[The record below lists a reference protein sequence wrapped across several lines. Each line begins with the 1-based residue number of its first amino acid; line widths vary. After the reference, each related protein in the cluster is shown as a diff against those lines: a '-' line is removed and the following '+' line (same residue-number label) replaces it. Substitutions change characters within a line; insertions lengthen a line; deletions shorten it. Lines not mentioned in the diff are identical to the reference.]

1 MRPRETLGR
10 LRLMDIHRKTR
21 APLETNQ
28 TAQRRLF
35 AAVQGSK
42 AGIGALLALAFVGL
56 VGRPDLAESIA
67 IAGLVAPALL
77 ALMAYTEVSLALLE
91 QGALALFALL
101 IGYLAALTGGV
112 TSPLI
117 VWFALVPAEA
127 ALAGGRPAVLRAALA
142 AAVALMAVAAIQAGG
157 LLPVSRLPSPAWGFY
172 AASALAAVIQ
182 AALVAAA
189 AQDRQRAADQ
199 AAAEGAAMYRFLA
212 DNAMDLITRHS
223 SDGRIRFA
231 SPAARA
237 LFGCEPEALLGRA
250 PSALVH
256 PDDLKPMQAAFMEAS
271 YFARA
276 ASAEVRLK
284 RADGTHVWAEIRC
297 RPVPKPNGEAADIVA
312 VTRDITERKAH
323 ERELI
328 EARDLSEQAN
338 RAKSRF
344 LANMSHE
351 LRTPLNA
358 IIGFSEVMAHEMFG
372 ALGGPRYLEYSRLIH
387 ESGNHLLELINGI
400 LDMSKIEAGKFQLS
414 EEVFDLAE
422 VAEAAVRFVKLPA
435 ERSGVAIKT
444 AIAPNAQRI
453 LADKRA
459 VKQILVNLLS
469 NGVKFTPRG
478 GEVRVRAGLDSRGIE
493 ISVADSG
500 VGISKRDLER
510 LGKPFEQAE
519 GGPVKEGTGLGLS
532 LVKALAGM
540 HGGEAV
546 LESTL
551 GEGTVVRV
559 RLPYAAVDDKD
570 QRVAPPKPAEI
581 VPFRGA
587 A

>member
-1 MRPRETLGR
+1 M
-10 LRLMDIHRKTR
+10 HKKR
-21 APLETNQ
+21 AAEGTF
-28 TAQRRLF
+28 QRRRF
-35 AAVQGSK
+35 AAVQAAKSAVGVV
-42 AGIGALLALAFVGL
+42 LAVAFVGI
-56 VGRPDLAESIA
+56 VGRPDVAEAIA

-77 ALMAYTEVSLALLE
+77 AALAFTSIRLALLE
-91 QGALALFALL
+91 QAALASLAVL

-112 TSPLI
+112 LSPLV

-127 ALAGGRPAVLRAALA
+127 ALAGDRPAVMRAAA
-142 AAVALMAVAAIQAGG
+142 AASLALFAVAAVEWAGA
-157 LLPVSRLPSPAWGFY
+157 LPASRLPMPAWQLY
-172 AASALAAVIQ
+172 AVSIFIAIVQ

-231 SPAARA
+231 SPASRI
-237 LFGCEPEALLGRA
+237 LLGKEPEDLLGIA

-256 PDDLKPMQAAFMEAS
+256 ADDLKAMQAALMDAS
-271 YFARA
+271 YFGRPA
-276 ASAEVRLK
+276 AAEVRLK
-284 RADGTHVWAEIRC
+284 RADGSHVWAEIRC
-297 RPVPKPNGEAADIVA
+297 RPVPRAGETSDIVA
-312 VTRDITERKAH
+312 VTRDISERKAH

-328 EARDLSEQAN
+328 EARDLAEQAN

-372 ALGGPRYLEYSRLIH
+372 PLGGPRYTEYSRLIH
-387 ESGNHLLELINGI
+387 ESGNHLLELINGV
-400 LDMSKIEAGKFQLS
+400 LDMSKIEAGKFELS
-414 EEVFDLAE
+414 EEVFDLLP

-435 ERSGVAIKT
+435 ERAGVALKT
-444 AIAPNAQRI
+444 QIATNVQKI
-453 LADKRA
+453 FADKRA

-478 GEVRVRAGLDSRGIE
+478 GEVCIRAGLDERGVE
-493 ISVADSG
+493 VAVLDSG
-500 VGISKRDLER
+500 VGISKKDLDR
-510 LGKPFEQAE
+510 LGKPFEQVE
-519 GGPVKEGTGLGLS
+519 GEHVRSKEGTGLGLA
-532 LVKALAGM
+532 LVKSLAAM

-551 GEGTVVRV
+551 GEGTAVRV
-559 RLPYAAVDDKD
+559 LLPFAAVGENG
-570 QRVAPPKPAEI
+570 QRMAPDGSPI
-581 VPFRGA
+581 MPFRGEA